1 MNTSTAPN
9 AYGTATPN
17 HWHYTACMQAE
28 AAQVPGQPS
37 NITCF
42 RAKLQEPLKPGSS
55 IDLEW
60 YSVHVGLMTPFPA
73 KASQSDPQRVL
84 MKGSHYAPSPY
95 PISTQTTKASLKLL
109 RMHAAYHL
117 VLSSTMRSMQ
127 NSLTPCTGHAAPSSA
142 CIVLVL
148 SACQVHHD
156 SIIRH
161 AESKYCHAAL
171 GKHHS

>member
-9 AYGTATPN
+9 AHGKATPDQ
-17 HWHYTACMQAE
+17 WHYTACMQAE

-42 RAKLQEPLKPGSS
+42 SAKLQEPLRTGSS
-55 IDLEW
+55 IELEW

-84 MKGSHYAPSPY
+84 LKGSHYAPSPY
-95 PISTQTTKASLKLL
+95 LISTQTTKASLKLL
-109 RMHAAYHL
+109 RMHAACRV

-127 NSLTPCTGHAAPSSA
+127 NSMTPCIGHAAPSSA

-161 AESKYCHAAL
+161 AESKHCHAAL